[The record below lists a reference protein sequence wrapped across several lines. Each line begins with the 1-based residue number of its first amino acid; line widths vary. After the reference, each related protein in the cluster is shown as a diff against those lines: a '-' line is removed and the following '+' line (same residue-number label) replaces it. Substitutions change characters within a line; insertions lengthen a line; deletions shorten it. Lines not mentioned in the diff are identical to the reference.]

1 MGKIISISNK
11 NFIQAIAGTIYAMH
25 PYHLPEDMDVI
36 MKQVRDKL
44 DAMPDCNNT
53 IDDTF
58 KLFRFTDWKDV
69 HKFIKDLV
77 YCKEFEALNESR
89 KSKDGKGKDPDI
101 VFTSRYDSSKLKTR
115 YTDFID
121 LDACT
126 RNITNY
132 VISLAEESDCFLCL
146 YAKCYGST
154 EHSNSEICSKCI
166 INSDFSNNYKIH
178 PLALKPY
185 GTWTDEEKKTYH
197 LD

>member
-1 MGKIISISNK
+1 MCNIILISNR
-11 NFIQAIAGTIYAMH
+11 NFIKAIAGTIYAMH
-25 PYHLPEDMDVI
+25 PYHLPEDIDVI

-44 DAMPDCNNT
+44 DVIPDCNNI
-53 IDDTF
+53 IDNTF
-58 KLFRFTDWKDV
+58 KLFRFTDWEDV
-69 HKFIKDLV
+69 HRFVKDLV

-89 KSKDGKGKDPDI
+89 RSKDGKCKDSDM
-101 VFTSRYDSSKLKTR
+101 VFVSRYDSSKLETR

-126 RNITNY
+126 RNITNH
-132 VISLAEESDCFLCL
+132 VIDLVKEHDCFLCF

-154 EHSNSEICSKCI
+154 DHSNSEICSKCT

-185 GTWTDEEKKTYH
+185 DKWTDEDKKMCG

>member
-1 MGKIISISNK
+1 MSNVILISNR

-25 PYHLPEDMDVI
+25 PYHLPEDMDII

-44 DAMPDCNNT
+44 DAMPDCNNV

-77 YCKEFEALNESR
+77 YCKEFEVLNESR

-146 YAKCYGST
+146 HAKCYSST

-166 INSDFSNNYKIH
+166 NNSDFRNNYEIH
-178 PLALKPY
+178 PMAIKPY
-185 GTWTDEEKKTYH
+185 NQWTEEEKKTYH

>member
-1 MGKIISISNK
+1 MYNTISISNI

-25 PYHLPEDMDVI
+25 PYHLPEDIDVI

-44 DAMPDCNNT
+44 DAMSDCNNT
-53 IDDTF
+53 IDNTF
-58 KLFRFTDWKDV
+58 KLFRFTDWEDV
-69 HKFIKDLV
+69 HKFVKDLV

-101 VFTSRYDSSKLKTR
+101 VFTSRYDSSKLETR

-126 RNITNY
+126 GNITGY
-132 VISLAEESDCFLCL
+132 VINLAEESDCFLCL
-146 YAKCYGST
+146 YAKRYGST
-154 EHSNSEICSKCI
+154 EHSNSEICSKCT
-166 INSDFSNNYKIH
+166 INPDFNNNYKIH
-178 PLALKPY
+178 PLALKPRNK
-185 GTWTDEEKKTYH
+185 WTDEEKKMYG

>member
-1 MGKIISISNK
+1 MSNVISISNR

-58 KLFRFTDWKDV
+58 KLFRFTDWKDIHTFV
-69 HKFIKDLV
+69 KDLV

-101 VFTSRYDSSKLKTR
+101 VFTSRYDSSKLETR

-126 RNITNY
+126 RNITNC
-132 VISLAEESDCFLCL
+132 VINMAEESDCFLCL

-154 EHSNSEICSKCI
+154 QHSDSEICNKCTV
-166 INSDFSNNYKIH
+166 NPNFSNNYKIH

-185 GTWTDEEKKTYH
+185 NEWTDEEKKMYG

>member
-1 MGKIISISNK
+1 MSNTISISNG

-25 PYHLPEDMDVI
+25 PYHLPEDIDVI

-53 IDDTF
+53 IDNTF
-58 KLFRFTDWKDV
+58 KLFRFTNWEDV
-69 HKFIKDLV
+69 HKFVKDLV

-101 VFTSRYDSSKLKTR
+101 VFTSRYDSSKLETR

-121 LDACT
+121 LDVCT
-126 RNITNY
+126 GNITNY
-132 VISLAEESDCFLCL
+132 VISLAEESDYFLCL
-146 YAKCYGST
+146 YAKSYGST
-154 EHSNSEICSKCI
+154 KHSNSEICSKCT
-166 INSDFSNNYKIH
+166 INPDFSNNYKIH
-178 PLALKPY
+178 LLALKPHNK
-185 GTWTDEEKKTYH
+185 WTDKEKKMYG

>member
-1 MGKIISISNK
+1 MSNTISISNR

-25 PYHLPEDMDVI
+25 PYHLPEDMDVV

-58 KLFRFTDWKDV
+58 KLFRFTNWEDV
-69 HKFIKDLV
+69 HKFVKDLV

-101 VFTSRYDSSKLKTR
+101 VFTSRYDSSKLATR
-115 YTDFID
+115 YKDFID

-166 INSDFSNNYKIH
+166 INSDFCNNYEIH
-178 PLALKPY
+178 PMAIKPY
-185 GTWTDEEKKTYH
+185 NQWTEEEKKTYH

>member
-1 MGKIISISNK
+1 MYNTISISNI

-25 PYHLPEDMDVI
+25 PYHLPEDIDVI

-53 IDDTF
+53 IDNTF
-58 KLFRFTDWKDV
+58 KLFRFTDWEDV
-69 HKFIKDLV
+69 HKFVKDLV

-89 KSKDGKGKDPDI
+89 KSKNGKSKDPDI
-101 VFTSRYDSSKLKTR
+101 VFTSRYDSSKLETR

-126 RNITNY
+126 GNITAY
-132 VISLAEESDCFLCL
+132 VINLAEESDCFLCL

-154 EHSNSEICSKCI
+154 EHSNSEICSKCT
-166 INSDFSNNYKIH
+166 INPDFNNNYKIH
-178 PLALKPY
+178 PLALKPRNK
-185 GTWTDEEKKTYH
+185 WTDEEKKMYG

>member
-1 MGKIISISNK
+1 MSNVISISNR
-11 NFIQAIAGTIYAMH
+11 NFIQAIAGIIYAMH

-58 KLFRFTDWKDV
+58 KLFRFTDWKAV
-69 HKFIKDLV
+69 HTFIKDLV

-101 VFTSRYDSSKLKTR
+101 VFTSRYDSSKLETR

-126 RNITNY
+126 RNITNCA
-132 VISLAEESDCFLCL
+132 ISLSEDIDCFLCL
-146 YAKCYGST
+146 HAKCYGST
-154 EHSNSEICSKCI
+154 EHSDSEICNKCTL
-166 INSDFSNNYKIH
+166 NPNFSNNYKIH

-185 GTWTDEEKKTYH
+185 NEWTDEEKKMYG

>member
-1 MGKIISISNK
+1 MSNTISISNI

-25 PYHLPEDMDVI
+25 PYHLPEDIDVI

-44 DAMPDCNNT
+44 DAMPDCNNV

-126 RNITNY
+126 RNITDY

-178 PLALKPY
+178 PLALKPHNK
-185 GTWTDEEKKTYH
+185 WTDEEKKMYG

>member
-1 MGKIISISNK
+1 MSNTISISNG

-25 PYHLPEDMDVI
+25 PYHLPEDIDVI

-53 IDDTF
+53 IDNTF
-58 KLFRFTDWKDV
+58 KLFRFTNWEDV
-69 HKFIKDLV
+69 HKFVKDLV

-101 VFTSRYDSSKLKTR
+101 VFTSRYDSSKLETR

-121 LDACT
+121 LDVCT
-126 RNITNY
+126 GNITNY

-146 YAKCYGST
+146 YAKSYGST
-154 EHSNSEICSKCI
+154 KHSNSEICSKCT
-166 INSDFSNNYKIH
+166 INPDFSNNYKIH
-178 PLALKPY
+178 PLALKPHNK
-185 GTWTDEEKKTYH
+185 WTDEEKKMYG

>member
-1 MGKIISISNK
+1 MCNIISISNR
-11 NFIQAIAGTIYAMH
+11 NFIQAIADTIYAMH
-25 PYHLPEDMDVI
+25 PYHLPEDIDVI

-44 DAMPDCNNT
+44 DVMPDCNNI

-58 KLFRFTDWKDV
+58 KLFRFKDWEDV
-69 HKFIKDLV
+69 HEFVKDLV

-89 KSKDGKGKDPDI
+89 RSKDGKGKDPDM
-101 VFTSRYDSSKLKTR
+101 VFVSRYDSSKLETR

-132 VISLAEESDCFLCL
+132 VIDLVEESDCFLCL
-146 YAKCYGST
+146 YANNYGST
-154 EHSNSEICSKCI
+154 EHSNSEICSKCT
-166 INSDFSNNYKIH
+166 INPDFSNNYKIH
-178 PLALKPY
+178 PLALKPHDK
-185 GTWTDEEKKTYH
+185 WTDEDKKMYG